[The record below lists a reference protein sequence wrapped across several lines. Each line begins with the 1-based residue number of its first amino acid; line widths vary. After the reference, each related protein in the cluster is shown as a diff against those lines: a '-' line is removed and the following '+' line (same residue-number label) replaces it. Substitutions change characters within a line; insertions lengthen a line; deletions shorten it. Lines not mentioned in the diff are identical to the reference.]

1 MTTEPSPSVSSV
13 GTVPA
18 QPAPPEIAPEVVPET
33 SPAPET
39 SPPEVPANPET
50 PDLPGTAEMPA
61 PPAAAPASPATA
73 AAGSAD
79 FGPADSG
86 PADSGPA
93 GSTAARS
100 SGDGSANPTKVRID
114 TPGATIEI
122 EANESLAE
130 VVATAL
136 RLFHE
141 AGGWPQVNSR
151 AAGFAQAERRD
162 TYPVQPSSM
171 PYGPGSYPVQ
181 MP

>member
-1 MTTEPSPSVSSV
+1 MTTEPTRAEPARPVSSA
-13 GTVPA
+13 GSVPA
-18 QPAPPEIAPEVVPET
+18 QPAPPEIAPPVVPET

-39 SPPEVPANPET
+39 SPPEVPA
-50 PDLPGTAEMPA
+50 
-61 PPAAAPASPATA
+61 SPATPEVPIA
-73 AAGSAD
+73 ADAPTPHAATPAPAPDGREPAPAESA
-79 FGPADSG
+79 
-86 PADSGPA
+86 
-93 GSTAARS
+93 AARS
-100 SGDGSANPTKVRID
+100 LGDNSANPTKVRID

-151 AAGFAQAERRD
+151 SAGFAQAERRE

>member
-1 MTTEPSPSVSSV
+1 MTAEPSRPVSSA
-13 GTVPA
+13 GSVPA

-33 SPAPET
+33 SPTPET
-39 SPPEVPANPET
+39 SPPEVPAT
-50 PDLPGTAEMPA
+50 PGA
-61 PPAAAPASPATA
+61 PDAPATA
-73 AAGSAD
+73 EAPTPHPATPAPAAPEPASAPTD
-79 FGPADSG
+79 EGAS
-86 PADSGPA
+86 
-93 GSTAARS
+93 RS
-100 SGDGSANPTKVRID
+100 SGEGSASPTKVRID

-151 AAGFAQAERRD
+151 SAGFAQAERRE

>member
-1 MTTEPSPSVSSV
+1 MTAEPSLPVSSA
-13 GTVPA
+13 GSVPA

-39 SPPEVPANPET
+39 SPPEVPATPAT
-50 PDLPGTAEMPA
+50 PDV
-61 PPAAAPASPATA
+61 PATA
-73 AAGSAD
+73 ESPHPHAATPAPSPTEPVPESVDSA
-79 FGPADSG
+79 PAD
-86 PADSGPA
+86 
-93 GSTAARS
+93 STAARS

-151 AAGFAQAERRD
+151 SAGFAQAERRE